1 MNRSQKGRPDFQRAG
16 GTVPKYDLIILG
28 AGPAGLSAAIYGRRA
43 GLGTLVLECE
53 GPGGQ
58 IKNTAEVENWPG
70 TPSISGWDL
79 GESFRAHAAG
89 LGAEFL
95 AAEALGLAETAGGL
109 TVRTNTGDLTAGAV
123 IVATGTRLSRLG
135 VPGEDEFTGR
145 GVSYCAVCDAPFFRG
160 LDIAVVGGGEAA
172 AEEALY
178 LARFAAR
185 VFLIHRRD
193 RLRASAVASARLAA
207 EPGVSLLMSRTVT
220 EIIGGPGG
228 VTGLRL
234 RRPAG
239 GPDET
244 LPVSGVFIF
253 IGAVPR
259 SEFVRG
265 FLDLDPLGRILTDR
279 GLAASRPGVFAA
291 GDVRDTDLRQVVTA
305 AADGARAALSA
316 WRHLNG

>member
-1 MNRSQKGRPDFQRAG
+1 M
-16 GTVPKYDLIILG
+16 PKYDLIILG

-43 GLGTLVLECE
+43 GLGVLVLERE

-58 IKNTAEVENWPG
+58 IKNTALVENWPG
-70 TPSISGWDL
+70 TPAISGWDL

-95 AAEALGLAETAGGL
+95 AAEALGLAETPPGL
-109 TVRTNTGDLTAGAV
+109 SVRANTGNLEAGAV
-123 IVATGTRLSRLG
+123 IVATGTRPGRLG
-135 VPGEDEFTGR
+135 LPGETEFTGR

-160 LDIAVVGGGEAA
+160 LSVAVVGGGEAA

-178 LARFAAR
+178 LAGFAAR

-193 RLRASAVASARLAA
+193 RLRASGPVADRLKA
-207 EPGVSLLMSRTVT
+207 EPKITLLMSRTVE
-220 EIIGGPGG
+220 EILGGPEG

-234 RRPAG
+234 GRAEG
-239 GPDET
+239 GPAET
-244 LPVSGVFIF
+244 LPVAGVFIF
-253 IGAVPR
+253 IGTVPR

-265 FLDLDPLGRILTDR
+265 FLDLDPQGRILTDG

-305 AADGARAALSA
+305 AADGARAAISA
-316 WRHLNG
+316 WHHLNQG

>member
-1 MNRSQKGRPDFQRAG
+1 
-16 GTVPKYDLIILG
+16 VPEYDLIIVG
-28 AGPAGLSAAIYGRRA
+28 AGPAGLSAAIYGRRS
-43 GLGTLVLECE
+43 GLEVLLVERE

-58 IKNTAEVENWPG
+58 IKNTAEVDNWPG
-70 TPSISGWDL
+70 TPGISGWDL

-95 AAEALGLAETAGGL
+95 AAEVLGLAEAAGRL
-109 TVRTNTGDLTAGAV
+109 EVRTEAGVFSAGAV
-123 IVATGTRLSRLG
+123 IVATGTRLNRLD
-135 VPGEDEFTGR
+135 VPGEAEFTGR

-160 LDIAVVGGGEAA
+160 LEVAVVGGGEAA
-172 AEEALY
+172 VEEALY
-178 LARFAAR
+178 LARFATR

-193 RLRASAVASARLAA
+193 GFRATVGAVARMSAEAA
-207 EPGVSLLMSRTVT
+207 VRPLLSRTV
-220 EIIGGPGG
+220 EAVEGGPEG

-234 RRPAG
+234 RPAG
-239 GPDET
+239 GGPAET
-244 LPVSGVFIF
+244 LAVSGVFIF
-253 IGAVPR
+253 VGARPQ

-265 FLDLDPLGRILTDR
+265 FLDLDESGRILTGP

-316 WRHLNG
+316 WHYISNR

>member
-1 MNRSQKGRPDFQRAG
+1 
-16 GTVPKYDLIILG
+16 VPKYDLIILG

-43 GLGTLVLECE
+43 GLKTLVLERE

-58 IKNTAEVENWPG
+58 IKNTALVENWPG
-70 TPSISGWDL
+70 TPAISGWDL

-95 AAEALGLAETAGGL
+95 AAEVLGLAETPDGL
-109 TVRTNTGDLTAGAV
+109 TVRANTGSLKAGAV
-123 IVATGTRLSRLG
+123 IVATGTSPGRLG
-135 VPGEDEFTGR
+135 VPGEAEFTGR

-160 LDIAVVGGGEAA
+160 LPVAVIGGGEAA

-178 LARFAAR
+178 LASFAAR

-193 RLRASAVASARLAA
+193 RLRASGPVADRLSA
-207 EPGVSLLMSRTVT
+207 EPKVTLLLSRTVE
-220 EIIGGPGG
+220 EILGGPEG

-234 RRPAG
+234 GRPAG
-239 GPDET
+239 GPAEALD
-244 LPVSGVFIF
+244 LAGVFIF
-253 IGAVPR
+253 IGAIPQ
-259 SEFVRG
+259 SGFVRG
-265 FLDLDPLGRILTDR
+265 FLDLDPLGRILTAG
-279 GLAASRPGVFAA
+279 GLAASRAGVFAA

-316 WRHLNG
+316 WRYLNG

>member
-1 MNRSQKGRPDFQRAG
+1 M
-16 GTVPKYDLIILG
+16 PKHDLIILG

-43 GLGTLVLECE
+43 GLGVLILDGE

-58 IKNTAEVENWPG
+58 IRNTAEVENWPG
-70 TPSISGWDL
+70 TPGISGWDL

-95 AAEALGLAETAGGL
+95 AAEALGLAETADGL
-109 TVRTNTGDLTAGAV
+109 EVRTNAGNLAAGTV

-135 VPGEDEFTGR
+135 VPGEAEFTGR

-160 LDIAVVGGGEAA
+160 LEVAVIGGGEAA

-185 VFLIHRRD
+185 VFLVHRRD
-193 RLRASAVASARLAA
+193 SFRASSGTLARVTA
-207 EPGVSLLMSRTVT
+207 EARISLLRSRTVE
-220 EIIGGPGG
+220 EILGGAEG
-228 VTGLRL
+228 VAGLRL
-234 RRPAG
+234 APPGG
-239 GPDET
+239 GPAET
-244 LPVSGVFIF
+244 LDVAGVFIF
-253 IGAVPR
+253 IGSTPR

-265 FLDLDPLGRILTDR
+265 FLDLDPLGRILTGP

-316 WRHLNG
+316 QHYLNG

>member
-1 MNRSQKGRPDFQRAG
+1 M
-16 GTVPKYDLIILG
+16 PKYDLIILG
-28 AGPAGLSAAIYGRRA
+28 AGPAGLAAAVYGRRA
-43 GLGTLVLECE
+43 GLGTLVLERE

-70 TPSISGWDL
+70 TPAISGWDL

-95 AAEALGLAETAGGL
+95 AAEALGLAETADGL
-109 TVRTNTGDLTAGAV
+109 TVRAAAGDLAARAV

-135 VPGEDEFTGR
+135 VPGEAEFAGR

-160 LDIAVVGGGEAA
+160 LEVAVIGGGEAA
-172 AEEALY
+172 AEEAVY

-193 RLRASAVASARLAA
+193 RLRASAAAAARAAA
-207 EPGVSLLMSRTVT
+207 EAGVSMVLSRTVK
-220 EIIGGPGG
+220 EILGGPEG

-234 RRPAG
+234 GRPDG

-244 LPVSGVFIF
+244 LPVAGAFIF
-253 IGAVPR
+253 IGSVPQ

-265 FLDLDPLGRILTDR
+265 FLELDGLGRIVTGP

-316 WRHLNG
+316 WRYLNG